1 MDQPAVLNNRYKL
14 IARLGAGGMA
24 NVWKAQDLA
33 LGRLV
38 AVKILHD
45 ALTGDPEFLHRFDRE
60 AHAAANLTHP
70 NVVTVHDVG
79 QDHETHYI
87 VMEYVDGEDLKT
99 LIRREAPMPVER
111 ALDLAIQICAGIGYA
126 HRAGFVHC
134 DVKPQNVLITAD
146 GRVKVADFGIAR
158 ALSSATLYTQTDMVW
173 GSPHYFSP
181 EQAAGEPP
189 TPASDVYSIGVVL
202 FEMLTGRT
210 PFDAD
215 NPTALALMHLR
226 DTPPLA
232 TQFNPQV
239 PVALEQIITKLLA
252 KEPAARYRTAD
263 QLARILESYSRQ
275 GHQSTQAQPPL
286 PLPAPAQSQPAM
298 DPPQAARP
306 ATGPVTPARPAPRPA
321 PIVPQYRA
329 DQATP
334 VPAVAQVVPAETY
347 DEEELY
353 TEPAGVDWLGIM
365 LALVALL
372 AVLGLIPLWWVVLVR
387 LGAFTPAPAPL
398 PSGPTG
404 QLLLNWIAQF
414 ATTLWSAAGAGGT
427 ILSSV

>member
-1 MDQPAVLNNRYKL
+1 MDQPVVLNNRYKL

-33 LGRLV
+33 LGRPV

-87 VMEYVDGEDLKT
+87 VMEYVDGEDLKAV
-99 LIRREAPMPVER
+99 IRREAPMPVER
-111 ALDLAIQICAGIGYA
+111 ALDLAIQICAGVGYA

-210 PFDAD
+210 PFEAD

-226 DTPPLA
+226 DTPPLV

-239 PVALEQIITKLLA
+239 PVALEQIVTKLLA

-263 QLARILESYSRQ
+263 QLARILESYIRQ
-275 GHQSTQAQPPL
+275 GRQSTQAQPPA
-286 PLPAPAQSQPAM
+286 PLPVPVQPAAV
-298 DPPQAARP
+298 PAQAARP
-306 ATGPVTPARPAPRPA
+306 VTAPAGPAWTSPRPA
-321 PIVPQYRA
+321 PIVPQYGA
-329 DQATP
+329 DQGAPAAAVPQAVP
-334 VPAVAQVVPAETY
+334 VETY

-398 PSGPTG
+398 PSGPAG
-404 QLLLNWIAQF
+404 QLLLGWIAQ
-414 ATTLWSAAGAGGT
+414 LAAA
-427 ILSSV
+427 L